1 MGDFLFDKNR
11 EFFFAETP
19 ELNYTQPKLKTLEGF
34 LNSVN

>member
-19 ELNYTQPKLKTLEGF
+19 ELNYTQPKIKT
-34 LNSVN
+34 